1 MSDNQYIKKRL
12 DYFINKENLMK
23 INKKINLNFDFFM
36 SLIIY
41 SIIISIPT
49 IIFYNFIDSIS
60 LNVFGIE
67 ALSDKPI
74 NPNSLNS
81 FLAPLH
87 DVMNLMIKVILIL
100 SIIYITF
107 QIAQFIVQEIFI
119 VRFSE
124 KFYYMAGIYHFFNF
138 NNKIHINEHYSFQLF
153 DFLTYST
160 LYPNSPFNKYLY
172 KTLDSINEKPKDANR
187 LIIDNRN
194 FNYALKINDFIYK
207 DKGTIDTVLYS
218 YFINQDLLISA
229 FKFVDTHYKSE
240 LHIEY
245 ANEYINLEKSLNYIV
260 SNNIKDEKQIYEQL
274 SNTVS
279 FVKKIYNV
287 GKLTT

>member
-1 MSDNQYIKKRL
+1 MSDNQYIKKKL

-60 LNVFGIE
+60 LNIFGIE

-87 DVMNLMIKVILIL
+87 NVMNLMIKVILIL

-187 LIIDNRN
+187 LIIDNRD

-218 YFINQDLLISA
+218 YFISQDLLISSL
-229 FKFVDTHYKSE
+229 KFVDTHYKSE

>member
-1 MSDNQYIKKRL
+1 MSDNQYIKKKL

-60 LNVFGIE
+60 LNIFGIE

-87 DVMNLMIKVILIL
+87 NVMNLMIKVILIL

-187 LIIDNRN
+187 LIIDNRD

-218 YFINQDLLISA
+218 YFIRQDLLISSL
-229 FKFVDTHYKSE
+229 KFVDTHYKSE

>member
-1 MSDNQYIKKRL
+1 
-12 DYFINKENLMK
+12 
-23 INKKINLNFDFFM
+23 
-36 SLIIY
+36 
-41 SIIISIPT
+41 
-49 IIFYNFIDSIS
+49 
-60 LNVFGIE
+60 
-67 ALSDKPI
+67 
-74 NPNSLNS
+74 
-81 FLAPLH
+81 
-87 DVMNLMIKVILIL
+87 MNLMIKVILIL

-187 LIIDNRN
+187 LIIDNRD

-218 YFINQDLLISA
+218 YFISQDLLISSL
-229 FKFVDTHYKSE
+229 KFVDTHYKSE